1 MSSHQPLDLGAD
13 SNGAFMIVRD
23 AGGVPGFHVAFNVF
37 TEVAELTSHCFD
49 TTVLFPGNRTPT
61 IRVAQL

>member
-1 MSSHQPLDLGAD
+1 
-13 SNGAFMIVRD
+13 MIVRD